1 MRDFMKFA
9 AAEERPG
16 LHPVVKAIWKV
27 FSWIVAF
34 GSVVLVAY
42 LVSGR

>member
-1 MRDFMKFA
+1 MRDFVKFA
-9 AAEERPG
+9 AVEERRG
-16 LHPVVKAIWKV
+16 LHPIVKAIWRV